1 MASYKLAAELRGGVG
16 SSAVNRLRRGGQ
28 VPAVIY
34 SPERPPVTLQINSPA
49 LDKAIQ
55 STSSLIDLEVEGQKR
70 PVLVKEVQRHP
81 VKQDVLHVDFY
92 EVSMDREIETT
103 VSITLVG
110 EENRADDEGVIN
122 QVMRELTVACLP
134 MAIPEVYEVDIS
146 ELGIGDSIYVEQ
158 LPALEG
164 VRIIEDPDELIVSIT
179 MPTIEEEPE
188 EEEEELLEGDEAL
201 DEAAGDEDAESE
213 DDEE

>member
-1 MASYKLAAELRGGVG
+1 MASYKLAADLRGEVG
-16 SSAVNRLRRGGQ
+16 SSAATRLRRAGHI
-28 VPAVIY
+28 PAVIY
-34 SPERPPVTLQINSPA
+34 SPERPPVTLQVNSLA

-81 VKQDVLHVDFY
+81 VKQNVLHVDFY

-110 EENRADDEGVIN
+110 EDERADDEGVIN

-179 MPTIEEEPE
+179 LPTIEEEPE
-188 EEEEELLEGDEAL
+188 EEEDELLEGEEDM
-201 DEAAGDEDAESE
+201 DAEGA
-213 DDEE
+213 DDEEASDDDEE